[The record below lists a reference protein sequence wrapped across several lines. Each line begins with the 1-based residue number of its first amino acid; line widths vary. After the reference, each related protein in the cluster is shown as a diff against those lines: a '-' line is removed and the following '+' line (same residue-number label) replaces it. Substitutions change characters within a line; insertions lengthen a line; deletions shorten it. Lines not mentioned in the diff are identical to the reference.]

1 MSDTPFISEK
11 ELAARWKCTAR
22 TLRNYRTDGDGPQ
35 FVRIGPKS
43 VAYRLDDVLAYEDQR
58 TAGGMIP
65 ARAQR
70 LLTRSADA
78 FEAMLK
84 WPMKDDARALLT
96 SLLTDIRQQ
105 IRKEK

>member
-1 MSDTPFISEK
+1 MSDTPFVSEK
-11 ELAARWKCTAR
+11 ELAARWGCTVR
-22 TLRNYRTDGDGPQ
+22 TLRGYRADGVGPQ
-35 FVRIGPKS
+35 FVRIGFKS
-43 VAYRLDDVLAYEDQR
+43 ISYRLADVLAYEDQH
-58 TAGGMIP
+58 TTGGVIP